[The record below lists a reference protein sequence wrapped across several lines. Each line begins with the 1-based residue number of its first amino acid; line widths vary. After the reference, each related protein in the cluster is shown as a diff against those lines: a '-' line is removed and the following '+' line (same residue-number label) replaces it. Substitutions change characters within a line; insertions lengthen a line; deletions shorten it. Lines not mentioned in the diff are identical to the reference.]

1 MQPVSSE
8 RLKQISWNA
17 ISSGSCRIVNFFR
30 YACTITHLLYLWYI
44 YQMEITRSDKQLK
57 TLYQIYQYYT
67 YFNRSNYIQ
76 VESVSTCE
84 GTRITRKQ
92 GCRVATIKDQT
103 SIQLF
108 KITPGQ
114 KGGGAPNVYA

>member
-8 RLKQISWNA
+8 RRKQISWNA
-17 ISSGSCRIVNFFR
+17 ISSGGCRTVNFFN
-30 YACTITHLLYLWYI
+30 YASSFTHLLYLCLI
-44 YQMEITRSDKQLK
+44 YLMEITRSDKQLK
-57 TLYQIYQYYT
+57 TLYQNYLYYT
-67 YFNRSNYIQ
+67 YFNRSHYIQ
-76 VESVSTCE
+76 VASVSTCE
-84 GTRITRKQ
+84 GTCVTRKQ

-114 KGGGAPNVYA
+114 KGGGVPNVYA